1 MQAPPSGAQR
11 SLPRATARRWTPS
24 KIQFHV
30 RIWPCSRAFVSAR
43 QALSSGAKVATLWIG
58 DRQFDG
64 LTLGRTCRWRK
75 HLLRGKS
82 LTPCLGSDVHQPLHR
97 AIHECL
103 FRLQCLL
110 TQRAVATDTWPQLQS
125 LFHQDTISHLG
136 FALKYPLPCN
146 AMDKLLLPY
155 WAAISDHH
163 CSFWVRNTLL
173 GNMSSDAW
181 LKRTCCLGYN

>member
-1 MQAPPSGAQR
+1 M
-11 SLPRATARRWTPS
+11 
-24 KIQFHV
+24 
-30 RIWPCSRAFVSAR
+30 
-43 QALSSGAKVATLWIG
+43 
-58 DRQFDG
+58 
-64 LTLGRTCRWRK
+64 
-75 HLLRGKS
+75 LRGKS

-103 FRLQCLL
+103 LRLQCLL

-125 LFHQDTISHLG
+125 LSHQDTISHFG

-146 AMDKLLLPY
+146 AMDKLQQPS

-173 GNMSSDAW
+173 VNMSSGASQNIN
-181 LKRTCCLGYN
+181 TYIVLGFFELLIDFGHSRPLISTVYNR